1 MTRKSTIGVLGA
13 LLGLYGASQANAA
26 LSARANKRSFPG
38 AGKGDRSRLQL
49 RRSLQRV
56 PRISIH
62 RPTASDAQA
71 SAESGSHF
79 RHGKA
84 TFNLSPLCIL
94 WSDGHDLCER
104 WTTLVQS

>member
-1 MTRKSTIGVLGA
+1 
-13 LLGLYGASQANAA
+13 
-26 LSARANKRSFPG
+26 
-38 AGKGDRSRLQL
+38 L

-94 WSDGHDLCER
+94 WSDGHDLCEQGVEGGTVTSKRMR
-104 WTTLVQS
+104 WCRQVDLLTDQNIELGDGLSDAFELRQMGVQIERADAL